1 MMIIHGTWFLIAVT
15 ASFSDAPIVRFEI
28 IER

>member
-1 MMIIHGTWFLIAVT
+1 MIIHGTWFLIAVT